1 MYCPSLPH
9 SYLLLYRH
17 APVPPLSPCMVP
29 HYHVLYGPSLQRT
42 IWSLTTTAAHQY
54 LLFHAWSLTTA
65 HQSLLSPLSPRTTHS
80 SFSMYGPSLPRTHP
94 SFIST
99 YLPLLLA
106 HLGGMRGL
114 LLVLARRETSR
125 RETNVEREPDRE
137 ASCSP
142 ERPPALLRGPLLVLG
157 RHLGIRI
164 NLFTRQRGLLL
175 ASLLRDRGLLPDR
188 EASCSSWEGGG

>member
-1 MYCPSLPH
+1 MVPHYNVLYGPSLPRPRTNTSSFMH
-9 SYLLLYRH
+9 GPSLPRTNPCYLLYRR
-17 APVPPLSPCMVP
+17 APLTPLSPCMVP
-29 HYHVLYGPSLQRT
+29 HYHVLYGPSLPR
-42 IWSLTTTAAHQY
+42 
-54 LLFHAWSLTTA
+54 
-65 HQSLLSPLSPRTTHS
+65 PRTTHS